1 MISIEQIT
9 LVGVLGIVALVIFLS
24 LIIYLC
30 YKEKKGENGKP
41 PISQEISNIDIEVW
55 QQERE
60 FWISRL
66 ILILMSNSILFL
78 SYVQVRLLQFGG
90 IIAIL
95 AFVGNILYSIYF
107 AAFARKHDSL
117 QKRIAVRIPIEY
129 RQRTLT
135 GRWGFVPLIVILQLI
150 WIVSLLHSF
159 FGWFT

>member
-41 PISQEISNIDIEVW
+41 PISQEISNVDIEVW

-95 AFVGNILYSIYF
+95 AFVGNILYFIYF

-150 WIVSLLHSF
+150 WFVSLLHSF